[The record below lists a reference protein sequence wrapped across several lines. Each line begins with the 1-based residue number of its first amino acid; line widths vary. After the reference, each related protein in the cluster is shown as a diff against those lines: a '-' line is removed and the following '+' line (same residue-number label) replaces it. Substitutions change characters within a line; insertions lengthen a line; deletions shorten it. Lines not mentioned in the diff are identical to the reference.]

1 MRSKKEQR
9 MQETGY
15 HPPQFPLSKGEI
27 KGRYFS
33 SHVLLLVFSLFI
45 IHYSLFTSVVSAD
58 DLKLQ
63 DLIDE
68 ALKNNHEII
77 MSGAKTAGAGFRV
90 PQAGSLPDP
99 MLMIGYQ
106 NDGTKDLYT
115 FGQDMAIDS
124 MWMFSASQMF
134 PFPGK
139 RALKSDM
146 ARKDAESLHASNESL
161 RLNTI
166 ARVKELYYSL
176 FLVYK
181 DIDLIKEKELL
192 FLRIEDAAM
201 ARYSS
206 GMGMQQEVL
215 MAQAEK
221 YMLLEKQ
228 EMLKQKTEAF
238 ESMLNLTLGRDV
250 NSPLGRPV
258 ASLRTDYPYSLGD
271 LVTAANERS
280 PVIKAKNKMAES
292 ARFKVAMAEKEYYPD
307 FTLNA
312 TYYLKARQF
321 PDMWSFT
328 STINIPLYFM
338 TKQRPAVQE
347 AEELLSEAEHDIEA
361 VQLMLASSLRDNY
374 SMVKTAEKLMDLY
387 KNGLIPKIYQDFDSA
402 LSGYSSGKTEAITVV
417 SRLKALLDYELSY
430 WTQFVERE
438 KAIARIEALTGG
450 EINSKSG
457 E

>member
-1 MRSKKEQR
+1 MRTNSR
-9 MQETGY
+9 TVVACAVRDILMSLGFFIAIIPVFYTNA
-15 HPPQFPLSKGEI
+15 SAGELI
-27 KGRYFS
+27 
-33 SHVLLLVFSLFI
+33 LN
-45 IHYSLFTSVVSAD
+45 
-58 DLKLQ
+58 

-77 MSGAKTAGAGFRV
+77 MSGAKTAAARFRI

-106 NDGTKDLYT
+106 NDGTRDLYT
-115 FGQDMAIDS
+115 FGQDMATDS

-134 PFPGK
+134 PFSGK

-146 ARKDAESLHASNESL
+146 ARKDAESLQAGNESL

-192 FLRIEDAAM
+192 FSRIEDASI

-206 GMGMQQEVL
+206 GLGMQQEVL
-215 MAQAEK
+215 MAQTEK

-228 EMLKQKTEAF
+228 EMLKQKIEAI
-238 ESMLNLTLGRDV
+238 ESMLNLTIGRDV

-258 ASLRTDYPYSLGD
+258 AVRTDYLYSFGD
-271 LVTAANERS
+271 LVTAANENA

-292 ARFKVAMAEKEYYPD
+292 ARLKVAMAEKEYYPD

-312 TYYLKARQF
+312 TYYLKSRQF

-338 TKQRPAVQE
+338 SKQRPAVQE
-347 AEELLSEAEHDIEA
+347 AEQLLSEAEHDLDA
-361 VQLMLASSLRDNY
+361 VKLMLASSIRDNY
-374 SMVKTAEKLMDLY
+374 SMVKTAEKLMELY
-387 KNGLIPKIYQDFDSA
+387 KNGLMPKTYQDFDSSLA
-402 LSGYSSGKTEAITVV
+402 GYSAGKTDALTVV

-430 WTQFVERE
+430 WTQFTERE
-438 KAIARIEALTGG
+438 KAIARIEALTAVR
-450 EINSKSG
+450 IQNSEDRSNGDK
-457 E
+457 ER